1 MSWAKLG
8 WADHHIFSSYMAN
21 IHFLKFEARG
31 QAARTCLCS
40 TLQVVSMDTPALL
53 AAFNNM
59 DTPAFESYV
68 HRMQLPTA
76 NVINVVDDSAPI
88 LATESEL
95 AEYEVTASEST
106 IVDSDLD
113 VGGSDLDAVMDREG
127 VGGNV
132 PDADVISVSSWT
144 LTSETQC
151 DIVQCDVAEI
161 FSPPRICARAEQ
173 RGLVGGFSHDLDTGF
188 DLSTPMGIAQS
199 WHELEIYKPRV
210 LLVCPPCTW
219 YSKMQNI
226 NRHHYS
232 EETIAKRQ
240 KEADAL
246 LEYALRCCREQLT
259 HQRGFVFE
267 HPSGATSWKH
277 PSLQSL
283 IAMYG
288 VESIDFDQC
297 ATDLRGPN
305 GQPIRKRTRLVSN
318 MPSVIEAFADL
329 QCACRKPHL
338 TIEGACMG
346 IQLAKYC
353 QVYTPLLVDI
363 LLDCADRH
371 ITYYGLR

>member
-1 MSWAKLG
+1 M
-8 WADHHIFSSYMAN
+8 
-21 IHFLKFEARG
+21 
-31 QAARTCLCS
+31 
-40 TLQVVSMDTPALL
+40 V
-53 AAFNNM
+53 AFNNM
-59 DTPAFESYV
+59 DTPAFESYF
-68 HRMQLPTA
+68 HRQLQQLPTDA
-76 NVINVVDDSAPI
+76 VDAIINNVVDESDPI
-88 LATESEL
+88 FGNATESEM
-95 AEYEVTASEST
+95 ADYDVTASESAST
-106 IVDSDLD
+106 IVDSDVD
-113 VGGSDLDAVMDREG
+113 GSDLNAVMDREG

-132 PDADVISVSSWT
+132 PDAEVISVSSGT

-151 DIVQCDVAEI
+151 DIVQCDVAEV

-173 RGLVGGFSHDLDTGF
+173 KGLVGGFSHDLTTGF
-188 DLSTPMGIAQS
+188 DLNTPMGRAQS
-199 WHELEIYKPRV
+199 WHELEIYQPRV
-210 LLVCPPCTW
+210 LVVCPPCTW

-232 EETIAKRQ
+232 EETIARRQ

-267 HPSGATSWKH
+267 HPTKATSWKH

-283 IAMYG
+283 TGMYG

-318 MPSVIEAFADL
+318 MPSVIEAFAEL